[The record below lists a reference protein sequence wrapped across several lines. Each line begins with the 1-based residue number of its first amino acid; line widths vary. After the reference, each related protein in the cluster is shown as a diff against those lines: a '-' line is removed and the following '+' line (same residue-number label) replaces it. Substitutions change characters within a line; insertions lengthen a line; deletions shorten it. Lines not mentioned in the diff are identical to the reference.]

1 MGLGRG
7 QEIARRHAPEKLIY
21 PLEHAYTPAE
31 LGFAT
36 LKGADAA
43 VAAVLIAAARR
54 SESDLHLALLT
65 VEESGIAEYTGHG
78 PSRGR
83 WSERNCKRARSTSA
97 VSAFPNGGGS
107 MAARR
112 CWSSCRSKT
121 KNSRRPMPSARWTLT
136 KSASTKRPAT
146 KGLFRA
152 QLSPRGFRALAA

>member
-1 MGLGRG
+1 MGRG

-65 VEESGIAEYTGHG
+65 VEESGIAEYTGYG
-78 PSRGR
+78 PRRGR
-83 WSERNCKRARSTSA
+83 WSEPELQAGEVDHRS
-97 VSAFPNGGGS
+97 VSLSEWRRLDGS
-107 MAARR
+107 
-112 CWSSCRSKT
+112 
-121 KNSRRPMPSARWTLT
+121 PSLLVEL
-136 KSASTKRPAT
+136 P
-146 KGLFRA
+146 FEDEE
-152 QLSPRGFRALAA
+152 LSPPDGLDQMDPD